1 MGEVRNIVNDQLLR
15 LSYRDPKNIKKF
27 LRSWGGL
34 ESLSLK
40 GDTVATCILC
50 DLKRVTGI
58 DIDKYRRKERREFN
72 FGYLGGKLSQY
83 QYMAIAYTLVL
94 GYSQEEIAY
103 VMGVDQSVICKNV
116 NSGIKKIQKELKA
129 FEEVK
134 QHE

>member
-15 LSYRDPKNIKKF
+15 LSYKDPKNIKKF

-50 DLKRVTGI
+50 DLKIVTGI
-58 DIDKYRRKERREFN
+58 DTEKYRRKDRRAFN
-72 FGYLGGKLSQY
+72 LGYKEGKLSQY

-94 GYSQEEIAY
+94 RYSQEEIAY

-129 FEEVK
+129 FEEV
-134 QHE
+134 E